1 MSRNTDV
8 VRAAFDH
15 YLTGNREAAEQL
27 YADDFTF
34 TSPQDDHINKAA
46 FFERCFPTAARFR
59 RQDLLSVVPASE
71 ELVFVYYEYDLTDGG
86 TYRNMEAITVRDG
99 RIREVQV
106 FFGGAVEPP
115 A

>member
-15 YLTGNREAAEQL
+15 YLSGNREAAEQL
-27 YADDFTF
+27 YAEDFTF
-34 TSPQDDHINKAA
+34 TSPQDDHIDRTA

-59 RQDLLSVVPASE
+59 RHELLQVVSASA
-71 ELVFVYYEYDLTDGG
+71 ELVVVYYEYDLTDGG

-99 RIREVQV
+99 LIRDVQV